1 VWVLRFRAERD
12 GLLDALSTASRAA
25 AARPALG
32 SGSPSIQLALHGNRL
47 DITGADPDLVIE
59 ARESVTG
66 ESDGVCLVPSR
77 LVVDIIRAFEPGAV
91 TFDGNEE
98 EVKITSGRAEFAIR
112 VPVGAEITRL
122 SSPTSEGITLPAD
135 VVADGLR
142 QVVRAALTDDTRAP
156 QLTGVLLVATD
167 SGLRLVA
174 TDSYRL
180 AFRDLRGV
188 SALEAGTDV
197 LVPARA
203 LTELQRLI
211 AAAADGIDAG
221 SLVFRHSE
229 LDAIFEV
236 GETKLTTRLLKGPF
250 PDYERLLPPSYPNQL
265 VISKEEFSSALRRV
279 RLMVRD
285 TKDATTP
292 VRVSFR
298 EGGAELNVLTAES
311 GRAVERVDGEFT
323 GEETVVAFNPN
334 YLLDG
339 IDAIRSERVV
349 IEVIDSTKPAT
360 VRDEDE
366 NDYRYLLMPVR
377 VS

>member
-1 VWVLRFRAERD
+1 VRVKFRAERD
-12 GLLDALSTASRAA
+12 GLLEALSTASRAA

-32 SGSPSIQLALHGNRL
+32 TGSSSIQLVLHGNRL
-47 DITGADPDLVIE
+47 DVTGSDPDLVIE
-59 ARESVTG
+59 VREQVVG
-66 ESDGVCLVPSR
+66 ESDGTCLVPAR

-91 TFDGNEE
+91 TFDGDEE
-98 EVKITSGRAEFAIR
+98 EVRITSGRAEFAIR
-112 VPVGAEITRL
+112 VPIGAEITRL

-135 VVADGLR
+135 IVAEGLR

-167 SGLRLVA
+167 SGVRLVA

-188 SALEAGTDV
+188 SALDAGSDV

-203 LTELQRLI
+203 LGELQRLI
-211 AAAADGIDAG
+211 AATSDGVDSG
-221 SLVFRHSE
+221 TLVFRHSE
-229 LDAIFEV
+229 LDAIFDV

-265 VISKEEFSSALRRV
+265 ITDKDELAGALRRV

-311 GRAVERVDGEFT
+311 GRAVERVDGTFS
-323 GEETVVAFNPN
+323 GDDTVVAFNPN

-366 NDYRYLLMPVR
+366 GDYRYLLMPVR

>member
-1 VWVLRFRAERD
+1 VRALKFRAERD
-12 GLLDALSTASRAA
+12 GLVDALSTASRAA

-32 SGSPSIQLALHGNRL
+32 SGSSSIQLALHGNRL
-47 DITGADPDLVIE
+47 EITGSDPDLVIE
-59 ARESVTG
+59 VRESVAG
-66 ESDGVCLVPSR
+66 ENDGTCLVPAR

-91 TFDGNEE
+91 TFDGDEE
-98 EVKITSGRAEFAIR
+98 EVTITSGRAEFAIR
-112 VPVGAEITRL
+112 VPTGAEITRL
-122 SSPTSEGITLPAD
+122 SSPTSEGISLPSEI
-135 VVADGLR
+135 VADGLR

-188 SALEAGTDV
+188 SALEPGTDV

-211 AAAADGIDAG
+211 AAASDHNDGAT
-221 SLVFRHSE
+221 LVFRHSE
-229 LDAIFEV
+229 LDAIFEI

-265 VISKEEFSSALRRV
+265 ITTKDDLAAALRRV

-298 EGGAELNVLTAES
+298 DGGAELNVLTAES
-311 GRAVERVDGEFT
+311 GRAVERVDGAFT
-323 GEETVVAFNPN
+323 GDDIVVAFNPN

-339 IDAIRSERVV
+339 IDAIRSDRVV

-360 VRDEDE
+360 VRGEDE